1 MSLNKI
7 AVAAMHTELD
17 ALLNAFAAKHGLS
30 KGNSRIV
37 YTEATFKFTVEFGDK
52 SSTGDVNP
60 VYFKDCARYGYQY
73 ALDTKMIGQTY
84 KSAKGPMKFVG
95 MKGRYAI
102 VQSPDLK
109 FWKQDPAMVKT
120 LLAATPQV

>member
-7 AVAAMHTELD
+7 AVAAMHKELD
-17 ALLNAFAAKHGLS
+17 TLLATFAEKHKLS

-60 VYFKDCARYGYQY
+60 VYFKDCARYGWQFG
-73 ALDTKMIGQTY
+73 LDTKQIGQTY

-109 FWKQDPAMVKT
+109 FWKQDPVLVKT
-120 LLAATPQV
+120 LLATTEV